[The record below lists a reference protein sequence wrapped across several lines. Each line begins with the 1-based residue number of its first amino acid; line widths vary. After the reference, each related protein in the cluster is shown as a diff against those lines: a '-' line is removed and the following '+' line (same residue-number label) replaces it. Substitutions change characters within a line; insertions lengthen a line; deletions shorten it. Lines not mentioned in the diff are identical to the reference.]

1 MPQINDTLNKLDY
14 IFIFIL
20 FIFSFAINWNFAKY
34 GVFPIDSFYHYD
46 PGYRITNG
54 EFPVKDYWVTT
65 GIFVDFIEAFFFFL
79 LGANWFAHV
88 LHSSILNGLI
98 TVLVYFTFIKFNL
111 KKNFSF
117 IFSFFFGVLAYTSSA
132 TPFVDH
138 HAAFFLLAG
147 TLCFAIGIK
156 TNFFLYWLLAP
167 WLFGLSFLCKQVPSS
182 YLVFLTL
189 IVLSIY
195 FLKEKNKYFFYL
207 TFGSSILFLS
217 FICSVIYFLDIG
229 LKDFFIQYL
238 LYPPSIGEGRFE
250 GFKITFSS
258 FFNHYKFI
266 LIPFFLIIFL
276 NFKNKKKNQYSLFLI
291 LSLVICLVF
300 HQILTKNQIYIN
312 FLSPLLFGFLMI
324 EIQDK
329 NYRFKNSMIIF
340 IVCLSLFVTLKYH
353 ERFNENRKFHEL
365 FSVDM
370 KKSID
375 SSLIH
380 KKLSGFK
387 WITSEYEKNVA
398 SEVAL
403 LNLYQKKI
411 LEDNRNKMVITH
423 YLFLDSL
430 MKENLNAPSRS
441 FTLDGAS
448 FPIKDNKYYLNY
460 KNFFINKIK
469 KEKIEVIYIMDK
481 TISENVVLD
490 YIERKCIK
498 KQENTKIIKM
508 FELEKNCSN

>member
-1 MPQINDTLNKLDY
+1 
-14 IFIFIL
+14 
-20 FIFSFAINWNFAKY
+20 
-34 GVFPIDSFYHYD
+34 
-46 PGYRITNG
+46 
-54 EFPVKDYWVTT
+54 
-65 GIFVDFIEAFFFFL
+65 
-79 LGANWFAHV
+79 
-88 LHSSILNGLI
+88 
-98 TVLVYFTFIKFNL
+98 
-111 KKNFSF
+111 
-117 IFSFFFGVLAYTSSA
+117 
-132 TPFVDH
+132 
-138 HAAFFLLAG
+138 
-147 TLCFAIGIK
+147 
-156 TNFFLYWLLAP
+156 
-167 WLFGLSFLCKQVPSS
+167 
-182 YLVFLTL
+182 
-189 IVLSIY
+189 
-195 FLKEKNKYFFYL
+195 
-207 TFGSSILFLS
+207 
-217 FICSVIYFLDIG
+217 
-229 LKDFFIQYL
+229 
-238 LYPPSIGEGRFE
+238 
-250 GFKITFSS
+250 
-258 FFNHYKFI
+258 
-266 LIPFFLIIFL
+266 
-276 NFKNKKKNQYSLFLI
+276 
-291 LSLVICLVF
+291 
-300 HQILTKNQIYIN
+300 
-312 FLSPLLFGFLMI
+312 MI

-481 TISENVVLD
+481 TISENAVLD